1 MGKKDEEQEK
11 GLKGNP
17 KKTQILRTL
26 RKGKMDRSRKL
37 VKGPLDDTYRVRGN
51 KAGNGRVHLPIGHP
65 SRTH

>member
-26 RKGKMDRSRKL
+26 RKGKMDPTRKY
-37 VKGPLDDTYRVRGN
+37 VQGPLDEAPRIRGN
-51 KAGNGRVHLPIGHP
+51 KAGRQHVYLPHGHI